1 MKCLITML
9 ATASAMALSATSANA
24 ATASA
29 TVSMEILEQ
38 VSIVQVAD
46 LNFGTI
52 VPDTVSDVGVH
63 IGADATNTRDCGI
76 LTCADAA
83 SVTAGQFDVTGA
95 AGLVVDLTGSPTAT
109 LTDGNGNSMP
119 IVLEKSDRD
128 LTMTGSPLPL
138 YVGGAI
144 TVAANQTPG
153 VYSASFDVT
162 AEYQ

>member
-1 MKCLITML
+1 MAVSSTPHLRQQE
-9 ATASAMALSATSANA
+9 ASVYPINANSSA
-24 ATASA
+24 
-29 TVSMEILEQ
+29 
-38 VSIVQVAD
+38 
-46 LNFGTI
+46 
-52 VPDTVSDVGVH
+52 
-63 IGADATNTRDCGI
+63 
-76 LTCADAA
+76 CADAA